1 MKPLFRALKRL
12 LRTGANLIMTRSHM
26 IEVRILMTGL
36 WLAALLGGWLGYL
49 FFTDFSLYQTA
60 LSTAVLH
67 LVGGRA
73 LGVVTCLSAGLSQTF
88 TILYNFYLEVVI
100 VLVAYGVVVLIMR
113 NVIEPSIFK
122 TQVRQAELAAQRQR
136 SKVKRYGLVGLF
148 LFVMFPFM
156 MTGPVVGSIIGY
168 LLNYRPVFNFTIVFS
183 GTLTS
188 IAIYTLAGQNILDV
202 LGRYIDLEKAQTWGS
217 VIVIALLIGFAI
229 YHFGTVKR
237 MLQQLDED

>member
-1 MKPLFRALKRL
+1 MNPLFRALARL
-12 LRTGANLIMTRSHM
+12 LRTGATLIRTKSDMV
-26 IEVRILMTGL
+26 EVQILVTGL
-36 WLAALLGGWLGYL
+36 WLAAALGGWLGYL
-49 FFTDFSLYQTA
+49 FFTDLSLYRTA

-67 LVGGRA
+67 LVGGRG

-88 TILYNFYLEVVI
+88 TILYNLYLEIVI

-136 SKVKRYGLVGLF
+136 SKVKRFGVVGLF

-168 LLNYRPVFNFTIVFS
+168 LLNYRPLVNFGIVFS

-188 IAIYTLAGQNILDV
+188 IAIYTFAGQNILDL

-217 VIVIALLIGFAI
+217 VIVVVLLIAFAI